1 MTRTAG
7 NLAPIGDRPCMF
19 TKQHEQ
25 ELSEIKALTRELG
38 ERFEQ
43 VVEQLARIQ
52 EAQDQLAAQSQPAT
66 ADGNAAPAR
75 DTLGAGTKAGKR
87 RTKAHKRQAR
97 REAVTPGSDEG

>member
-1 MTRTAG
+1 
-7 NLAPIGDRPCMF
+7 MF

-52 EAQDQLAAQSQPAT
+52 EAQDQLAAQSQAAT
-66 ADGNAAPAR
+66 V
-75 DTLGAGTKAGKR
+75 TGTEAGKR
-87 RTKAHKRQAR
+87 RTKGQKRRAR